1 MQHFDISREVSVE
14 SCNYNNIKYVSFPM
28 CMSGERASFYNL
40 TNTNDEFNN
49 CSLNNSKIQNKKLSL
64 QSSLVQEFDQKDLG
78 SGALPNKEYFAKQNW
93 ELYSE
98 NKIKSSFP
106 PPVGNKLSQDEFI
119 MMSSSAMKAKPEKY
133 KFPKQDSPP
142 TQGLTVFTP
151 RDIYLYILN
160 LVHHRLTPE
169 IYELWCQLTE

>member
-14 SCNYNNIKYVSFPM
+14 NCNYNNIKDVSFPM
-28 CMSGERASFYNL
+28 CMSDESASFNNI

-49 CSLNNSKIQNKKLSL
+49 CSLNNSKTQNKKLSL
-64 QSSLVQEFDQKDLG
+64 QSSLVQEFDQNNLG

-106 PPVGNKLSQDEFI
+106 PPV
-119 MMSSSAMKAKPEKY
+119 
-133 KFPKQDSPP
+133 
-142 TQGLTVFTP
+142 
-151 RDIYLYILN
+151 
-160 LVHHRLTPE
+160 
-169 IYELWCQLTE
+169 